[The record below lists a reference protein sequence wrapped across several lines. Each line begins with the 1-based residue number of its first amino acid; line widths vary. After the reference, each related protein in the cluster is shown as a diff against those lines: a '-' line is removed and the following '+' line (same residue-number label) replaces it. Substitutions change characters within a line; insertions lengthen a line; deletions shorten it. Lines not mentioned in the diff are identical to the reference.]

1 MKSKIYLLLKLFFV
15 FVILSNSSCNSEE
28 KPVSKSIDDDFAP
41 QKDSFVETQKN
52 YILGD
57 LLNNLDTISTPIH
70 IPSEIDSDINL
81 DTNYLTLLRNTYSET
96 SAFNLINDIS
106 ALVDN
111 SEVSEYSAHGK
122 IIINDSTQL
131 LILSKLFLDNQYF
144 YLISL
149 DKKLNSI
156 DGICIAFKE
165 GENQKGIARHT
176 LINENILQIVQE
188 SFTAGKETKRKS
200 SIFEIN
206 SFGYFNRL

>member
-1 MKSKIYLLLKLFFV
+1 MKSKIYFFFKLFFV
-15 FVILSNSSCNSEE
+15 FVALSYSSCKSED
-28 KPVSKSIDDDFAP
+28 KPVSKSIDDDYAP

-52 YILGD
+52 YILSD
-57 LLNNLDTISTPIH
+57 LLTVLDTISTPIH
-70 IPSEIDSDINL
+70 IPSEIDSALDL
-81 DTNYLTLLRNTYSET
+81 DTNYLTHLRNSYSET

-122 IIINDSTQL
+122 IIINDSIQL
-131 LILSKLFLDNQYF
+131 LILSKLFLANQYF

-149 DKKLNSI
+149 DKNLKAI

-176 LINENILQIVQE
+176 LINDNILQIVQE
-188 SFTAGKETKRKS
+188 SFTTGKETKRKS
-200 SIFEIN
+200 NIFEIN
-206 SFGYFNRL
+206 NFGYFNKL